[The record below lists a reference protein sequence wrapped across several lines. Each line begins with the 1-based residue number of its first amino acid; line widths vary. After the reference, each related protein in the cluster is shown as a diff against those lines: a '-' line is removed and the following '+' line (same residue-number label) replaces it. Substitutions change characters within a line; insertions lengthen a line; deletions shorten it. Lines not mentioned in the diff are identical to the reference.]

1 MKRTHLPLNALR
13 VFDAAARH
21 LSFTKAADEL
31 AVTPAAVG
39 QHIRAL
45 EDLLGVILFKR
56 LGRNLALTPEAE
68 RALPALRDGFLKFEE
83 AVRTLQAGQT
93 SKSLTIS
100 VPPSFAAKW
109 LVPRIERFVDAHPEM
124 QVRVFAAMQ
133 LVDFSQ
139 ENVDLAIR
147 FGSGQYEE
155 LVVEKLMD
163 EHVFP
168 ACAPSLL
175 EKHEL
180 RTAADLASLP
190 LIHDDSAD
198 ADDGCPTWAMWLKAA
213 GVDHPDP
220 ERGIHFNQSSLAI
233 EAAAAGKGVVLAKAA
248 IAAAD
253 IAAGRLVRLF
263 NNSHSVAFA
272 YYLVAPEPQWRQK
285 KVQTFINWVKAEAA
299 HHAVHQ

>member
-68 RALPALRDGFLKFEE
+68 RALPPLRDGFLKFEE
-83 AVRTLQAGQT
+83 AVRTLQVAQT

-109 LVPRIERFVDAHPEM
+109 LVPRIERFVEQHPEM
-124 QVRVFAAMQ
+124 QVRIFAAMQ

-139 ENVDLAIR
+139 ENIDLAIR
-147 FGSGQYEE
+147 FGRGDYPDLIS
-155 LVVEKLMD
+155 EKLLD
-163 EHVFP
+163 EHVYP

-175 EKHEL
+175 ERFPIK
-180 RTAADLASLP
+180 TAADLVNLP
-190 LIHDDSAD
+190 LIHDEAAD
-198 ADDGCPTWAMWLKAA
+198 VDDGCPNWAMWMKAA

-220 ERGIHFNQSSLAI
+220 ERGLHFNQSSLAI
-233 EAAAAGKGVVLAKAA
+233 EAATAGKGVVLAKAA

-253 IAAGRLVRLF
+253 IEAGRLVRLF
-263 NNSHSVAFA
+263 DDAHAVEFG
-272 YYLVAPEPQWRQK
+272 YHLVAPEPQWRLK
-285 KVQTFINWVKAEAA
+285 KVQTFIKWVKAEAEM
-299 HHAVHQ
+299 HRG

>member
-56 LGRNLALTPEAE
+56 LGRNLALTIEAE

-83 AVRTLQAGQT
+83 AVRLLQAGQT
-93 SKSLTIS
+93 SKSLAIS

-109 LVPRIERFVDAHPEM
+109 LVPRLDRFIAAHADM
-124 QVRVFAAMQ
+124 QVRVFATMQ
-133 LVDFSQ
+133 MVDFTQ

-147 FGSGQYEE
+147 YGRGGYDDLE
-155 LVVEKLMD
+155 VEKLMD
-163 EHVFP
+163 EQVFP
-168 ACAPSLL
+168 ACAPA
-175 EKHEL
+175 L
-180 RTAADLASLP
+180 RDGPAMLRAPADLPGVP
-190 LIHDDSAD
+190 LIHDDAD
-198 ADDGCPTWAMWLKAA
+198 EVEDGAPTWAMWLNAA
-213 GVDHPDP
+213 GVGHPDP
-220 ERGIHFNQSSLAI
+220 ERGLHFNQSALAI

-253 IAAGRLVRLF
+253 LAAGRLVRLF
-263 NNSHSVAFA
+263 DDSQPIDFG

-285 KVQTFINWVKAEAA
+285 KVQAFIAWLRAEVAA
-299 HHAVHQ
+299 AR

>member
-83 AVRTLQAGQT
+83 AVRTLQAAQT
-93 SKSLTIS
+93 SKSITIS

-109 LVPRIERFVDAHPEM
+109 LVPRIERFAESHPDM
-124 QVRVFAAMQ
+124 QVRIFAAMQ

-139 ENVDLAIR
+139 ENIDLAIR
-147 FGSGQYEE
+147 FGRGDYPD
-155 LVVEKLMD
+155 LVVEKLLD
-163 EHVFP
+163 EHVYP

-175 EKHEL
+175 ERFPI
-180 RTAADLASLP
+180 RTAADLVNLP
-190 LIHDDSAD
+190 LIHDEAAD
-198 ADDGCPTWAMWLKAA
+198 MDDGCPTWPMWLKAA

-233 EAAAAGKGVVLAKAA
+233 EAATAGKGVVLAKAA

-253 IAAGRLVRLF
+253 IEAGRLVRLF
-263 NNSHSVAFA
+263 NSSHAVEFG

-285 KVQTFINWVKAEAA
+285 KVQTFVNWVKAEAA
-299 HHAVHQ
+299 RHQA

>member
-56 LGRNLALTPEAE
+56 LGRNLALTIEAE

-83 AVRTLQAGQT
+83 AVRLLQAGQT
-93 SKSLTIS
+93 SKSLAIS

-109 LVPRIERFVDAHPEM
+109 LVPRLDRFIAAHPDM
-124 QVRVFAAMQ
+124 QVRVFATMQ
-133 LVDFSQ
+133 MVDFTQ

-147 FGSGQYEE
+147 YGRGGYDDLE
-155 LVVEKLMD
+155 VDKLMD
-163 EHVFP
+163 EQVFP
-168 ACAPSLL
+168 ACAPA
-175 EKHEL
+175 L
-180 RTAADLASLP
+180 RDGPAMLRAPADLPGVP
-190 LIHDDSAD
+190 LIHDDAD
-198 ADDGCPTWAMWLKAA
+198 EVEDGAPTWAMWLNAA
-213 GVDHPDP
+213 GIHHPDP
-220 ERGIHFNQSSLAI
+220 ERGLHFNQSALAI

-253 IAAGRLVRLF
+253 LASGRLVRLF
-263 NNSHSVAFA
+263 GDSQPIDFG

-285 KVQTFINWVKAEAA
+285 KVQAFIAWLRAEVADA
-299 HHAVHQ
+299 G

>member
-68 RALPALRDGFLKFEE
+68 RALPPLRDGFLKFEE
-83 AVRTLQAGQT
+83 AVRTLQAAQT

-109 LVPRIERFVDAHPEM
+109 LVPRIERFVEAHSDM
-124 QVRVFAAMQ
+124 QVRIFAAMQ
-133 LVDFSQ
+133 LVDFNQ
-139 ENVDLAIR
+139 ENIDLAIR
-147 FGSGQYEE
+147 FGRGDYPD
-155 LVVEKLMD
+155 LVSEKLLD

-175 EKHEL
+175 E
-180 RTAADLASLP
+180 RYAINSAADLVNLP
-190 LIHDDSAD
+190 LIHDESAD
-198 ADDGCPTWAMWLKAA
+198 VDDGCPNWAMWLKAA

-233 EAAAAGKGVVLAKAA
+233 EAATAGKGVVLAKAA

-253 IAAGRLVRLF
+253 IDAGRLVRLF
-263 NNSHSVAFA
+263 DHAHAVEFG
-272 YYLVAPEPQWRQK
+272 YHLVAPEPQWRQK

-299 HHAVHQ
+299 AHQG

>member
-68 RALPALRDGFLKFEE
+68 RALPPLRDGFLKFEE
-83 AVRTLQAGQT
+83 AVRTLQVAQT
-93 SKSLTIS
+93 SKALTIS

-109 LVPRIERFVDAHPEM
+109 LVPRIERFAEQHPEM
-124 QVRVFAAMQ
+124 QVRIFAAMQ
-133 LVDFSQ
+133 LVDFTQ
-139 ENVDLAIR
+139 ENIDLAIR
-147 FGSGQYEE
+147 FGRGDYPE
-155 LVVEKLMD
+155 LVSEKLLD
-163 EHVFP
+163 EHVYP

-175 EKHEL
+175 ERFPI
-180 RTAADLASLP
+180 RTAADLVNLP
-190 LIHDDSAD
+190 LIHDEASDVD
-198 ADDGCPTWAMWLKAA
+198 EGCPNWEMWMKAA

-220 ERGIHFNQSSLAI
+220 ERGLHFNQSSLAI
-233 EAAAAGKGVVLAKAA
+233 EAAMAGKGVVLAKAA

-253 IAAGRLVRLF
+253 LEAGRLVRLL
-263 NNSHSVAFA
+263 NSTHAVEFG
-272 YYLVAPEPQWRQK
+272 YHLVAPEPQWRQK
-285 KVQTFINWVKAEAA
+285 KVQTFINWIKAEAA
-299 HHAVHQ
+299 AHQS

>member
-68 RALPALRDGFLKFEE
+68 RALPPLRDGFLKFEE
-83 AVRTLQAGQT
+83 AVRTLQAAQT

-109 LVPRIERFVDAHPEM
+109 LVPRIERFAESHPDM
-124 QVRVFAAMQ
+124 QVRIFAAMQ
-133 LVDFSQ
+133 LVDFNQ
-139 ENVDLAIR
+139 ENIDLAIR
-147 FGSGQYEE
+147 FGRGDYPE
-155 LVVEKLMD
+155 LMVEKLLD
-163 EHVFP
+163 EHVYP

-175 EKHEL
+175 ERFPIK
-180 RTAADLASLP
+180 TAADLINLP
-190 LIHDDSAD
+190 LIHDESAD
-198 ADDGCPTWAMWLKAA
+198 VDDGCPTWAMWLKAA

-233 EAAAAGKGVVLAKAA
+233 EAATAGKGVVLAKAA

-253 IAAGRLVRLF
+253 IEAGRLVRLF
-263 NNSHSVAFA
+263 NSAHAVEFG

-299 HHAVHQ
+299 KHQA